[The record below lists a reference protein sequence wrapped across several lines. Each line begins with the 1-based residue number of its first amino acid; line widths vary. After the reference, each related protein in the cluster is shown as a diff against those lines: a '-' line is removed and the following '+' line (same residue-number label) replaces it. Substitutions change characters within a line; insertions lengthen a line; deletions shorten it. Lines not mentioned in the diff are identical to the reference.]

1 MKNGNPIEAP
11 QLLSEA
17 EQDAVRSQLARIV
30 ASSLF
35 RHSKRFPDFLR
46 YTVEQALS
54 GDTEDI
60 KERTLGIEVFG
71 RDPGYDTNLDPVV
84 RMTAVEV
91 RKRLAQYYQQPG
103 RENDVRIDFSRGS
116 YIPEFRFPKDAALP
130 APSPAVV
137 VQLDTANKPDMRR
150 WYFVAGL
157 AMGILLTVL
166 VWRTIPA
173 RQNALDRFWGPVV
186 NSPSPVLLCIPDL
199 SPTLALAT
207 PVDAKDPV
215 SIAMASLP
223 AWFRLDRVSFSDT
236 LTLSMLTGVIG
247 HNGHAFRVRRS
258 SDAKLEDLEEGPV
271 VLIGGLSNEWTRR
284 LGSGM
289 RFTPAAENGT
299 HYVSDHE
306 NPSARQ
312 WGVFAPRNEPVT
324 NVTKDYA
331 IISRV
336 FDSTTGHFLVTAAGL
351 LPFGTEAAGECL
363 SDADC
368 LAQGETLAPGDWKH
382 KNIQVV
388 IETAIIGGNH
398 GKPHVISA
406 YLW

>member
-1 MKNGNPIEAP
+1 MSAA
-11 QLLSEA
+11 Q
-17 EQDAVRSQLARIV
+17 QDTVRSQLARIV
-30 ASSLF
+30 SSSLF

-91 RKRLAQYYQQPG
+91 RKRLAQYYQEPG

-116 YIPEFRFPKDAALP
+116 YIPEFRFPKDAAAQLP
-130 APSPAVV
+130 SLVTTAPDVAADK
-137 VQLDTANKPDMRR
+137 LDVRL

-186 NSPSPVLLCIPDL
+186 NSPSSVLLCIPDL
-199 SPTLALAT
+199 SPTLSMNTAAG
-207 PVDAKDPV
+207 AKDPISV
-215 SIAMASLP
+215 AMASLP
-223 AWFRLDRVSFSDT
+223 AWFRLDRVSFGDT

-247 HNGHAFRVRRS
+247 GKGHAFRVRRT
-258 SDAKLEDLEEGPV
+258 SDAKLQDLEEGPV

-284 LGSGM
+284 LGNGM
-289 RFTPAAENGT
+289 RFTSAAENGT
-299 HYVSDHE
+299 HYISDRE
-306 NPSARQ
+306 NPSTRQ
-312 WGVFAPRNEPVT
+312 WGVYAPGSEPVT
-324 NVTKDYA
+324 NATKDYA

-336 FDSTTGHFLVTAAGL
+336 LDTTTGHYLVTAAGL
-351 LPFGTEAAGECL
+351 LPYGTEAAGECL
-363 SDADC
+363 SDANC
-368 LAQGETLAPGDWKH
+368 LDQAEKLAPGDWKR

-388 IETAIIGGNH
+388 IETAIVGENH
-398 GKPHVISA
+398 GQPHVISA